1 MTLVP
6 LWRAHIMA
14 LGWGLFG
21 HVNEGGGASGDL
33 EGFKWPRA
41 GRLWVQRV
49 TWARSSQR
57 VHGARG
63 QAIEGDRTKGW
74 DHGISGSTRAMGGD
88 KGAPISGSSDTH
100 TQRESQCTGRTIAP
114 TRWARHAER
123 EREREGARAR
133 GKVCREWAEKPR
145 GRGLRGTFPLF
156 FYSKI

>member
-1 MTLVP
+1 
-6 LWRAHIMA
+6 MA

-100 TQRESQCTGRTIAP
+100 THRERVSARGGRLRRQDGLAMQ
-114 TRWARHAER
+114 R

>member
-1 MTLVP
+1 MV
-6 LWRAHIMA
+6 

-57 VHGARG
+57 VHGARR
-63 QAIEGDRTKGW
+63 QAIEGDSTKGW
-74 DHGISGSTRAMGGD
+74 DHGVSGSTRAMGGD
-88 KGAPISGSSDTH
+88 KGAPISRSRDTH
-100 TQRESQCTGRTIAP
+100 THTDRERASARGGRLRRQDGLAMQR
-114 TRWARHAER
+114 ER
-123 EREREGARAR
+123 EREKEGARAR
-133 GKVCREWAEKPR
+133 GKVCREWAEKLR